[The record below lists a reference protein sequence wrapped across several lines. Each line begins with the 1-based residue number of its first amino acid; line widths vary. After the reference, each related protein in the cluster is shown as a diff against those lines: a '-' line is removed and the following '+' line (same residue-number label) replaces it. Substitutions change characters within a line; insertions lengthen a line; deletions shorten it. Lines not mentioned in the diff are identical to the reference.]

1 MNSTSSENLTAAD
14 IMQRDVIV
22 VYDSDTLQTAM
33 QAMTENHVTGL
44 PVVNMK
50 SKCVGVIT
58 SSDILNYE
66 QEHSEFTSE
75 ANADMARHFNPDS
88 GQWESVRVTSFALE
102 EFGEVRVS
110 EVMSPDLVSVEP
122 ESPIL
127 EVARRMRDEKI
138 HRVIVLSQDYR
149 LHGIISAFDF
159 VKLYADSK

>member
-1 MNSTSSENLTAAD
+1 MDSTSSSDLTAAD
-14 IMQRDVIV
+14 MMQRDVIV

-44 PVVNMK
+44 PVVNTK

-75 ANADMARHFNPDS
+75 ANAEMARHFNPES

-110 EVMSPDLVSVEP
+110 EVMSRDLVFVEP
-122 ESPIL
+122 ESSIL
-127 EVARRMRDEKI
+127 EVARKMRDEKI
-138 HRVIVLSQDYR
+138 HRVIVLSKDYG

-159 VKLYADSK
+159 VRLYAGSM